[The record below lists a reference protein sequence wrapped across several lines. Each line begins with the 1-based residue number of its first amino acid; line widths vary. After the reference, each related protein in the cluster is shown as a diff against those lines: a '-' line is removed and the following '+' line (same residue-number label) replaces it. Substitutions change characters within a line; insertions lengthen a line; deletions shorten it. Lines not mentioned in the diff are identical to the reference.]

1 MAKAIEGENLNVIL
15 GSRPYDADSDEK
27 DLVKLNV
34 MAVLNEKYGICEGDF
49 LSAELCLIPS
59 FKSRESAL
67 TEA

>member
-1 MAKAIEGENLNVIL
+1 MLSSALVHMMQTATK
-15 GSRPYDADSDEK
+15 K

-59 FKSRESAL
+59 F
-67 TEA
+67 

>member
-34 MAVLNEKYGICEGDF
+34 MAVLNEKYGICEGTSF
-49 LSAELCLIPS
+49 RLSSAL
-59 FKSRESAL
+59 SRLSSQEISVL